1 MKGLEAL
8 RQTSHTIDKDN
19 FSNKCLKDLIWIFN
33 PKTFKNQDISNHLC
47 SYEMIRT
54 FKIIKLNLFNYH
66 LLEVSHMLRNLVDN
80 DKLFYLAYVYSNIL

>member
-1 MKGLEAL
+1 MSK
-8 RQTSHTIDKDN
+8 RFDVD
-19 FSNKCLKDLIWIFN
+19 FN

-80 DKLFYLAYVYSNIL
+80 DKLFYLAYIYSNIL